1 MKYAVLD
8 TNFILS
14 CVRKKIDFFEKI
26 KFMGFKILI
35 PMQVIAE
42 LEKISKKGNI
52 KFSIE
57 SKLALTIIK
66 KNIFTRIDLK
76 MKNVDNGIVSLA
88 DRNKEYIVATLDR
101 AIKNK
106 LKNQKIVIR
115 GQKNLEIVS

>member
-52 KFSIE
+52 RFGTE
-57 SKLALTIIK
+57 AKLALAIVK

-88 DRNKEYIVATLDR
+88 ERNKDYIVATLDR
-101 AIKNK
+101 EIKNK
-106 LKNQKIVIR
+106 LKNPKIIIR
-115 GQKNLEIVS
+115 GEKNLEITS